1 MDTGTAIAFYILA
14 GLTTISAI
22 MVVSLRNIF
31 HSVLFLVLSFA
42 GIAGIYVTLNAEFVA
57 AIQVLIYAGAIVVLM
72 LFAMMLTT
80 NAMTEGNPAGH
91 LRPPAMLTAFLFF
104 ITVAYVGVVT
114 PWQPRAASAPTDF
127 SINGIAD
134 LLFNVYV
141 LPFEISSVLLL
152 VAMIGAIVL
161 ARD

>member
-1 MDTGTAIAFYILA
+1 MDTGTAIAFYVLA
-14 GLTTISAI
+14 ALTTISAI

-42 GIAGIYVTLNAEFVA
+42 GIAGIYITLNAEFVA
-57 AIQVLIYAGAIVVLM
+57 AIQVLIYAGAIAVLM
-72 LFAMMLTT
+72 LFAMMLTS
-80 NAMTEGNPAGH
+80 NAMTEGNPSGH
-91 LRPPAMLTAFLFF
+91 LNPSAILAAFLFF
-104 ITVAYVGVVT
+104 VTLAYVALVT
-114 PWQPRAASAPTDF
+114 PWKDGAEVPAEI

-141 LPFEISSVLLL
+141 LPFEIASILLL

-161 ARD
+161 AKD